1 MYAPPR
7 IATIA
12 ALLALAAAG
21 CDSGTE
27 PDCALNDL
35 NADEIASLA
44 DGLLV
49 PSRGIVGP
57 TAAIRDAFPTLTEQG
72 VSFRRTV
79 AADLVFPPE
88 LTGQTFV
95 YDVETET
102 WVADSTRTAAPADGI
117 RVVWYDTDPTGN
129 LLLPLDEEG
138 YVDLTDEDSGG
149 ALSRIGIRI
158 MDTTGD
164 GDVAVADFSEGLE
177 RSDAEQWSETFTA
190 AGFYGGG
197 FDGGDRIVDFD
208 VVSQA
213 TGDTVTGDQQFTIDV
228 TLEDQDAVYSLAI
241 TGSEEGASDAN
252 QQTYLSTVV
261 HAGGTT
267 ELDLDI
273 VTDETGNQSGSGTLS
288 IDGVERVRIT
298 IAGSDFSYTDIDGNA
313 LCSGEAGDVDG
324 LVLALFTTGYRVL
337 FRLPLLFI

>member
-1 MYAPPR
+1 MYAPFR
-7 IATIA
+7 IAPIA

-27 PDCALNDL
+27 PTGALNDL
-35 NADEIASLA
+35 NADAVASLA
-44 DGLLV
+44 EGMLV
-49 PSRGIVGP
+49 PSRGIVAP
-57 TAAIRDAFPTLTEQG
+57 VAALRDAFPVLTEQG
-72 VSFRRTV
+72 VSFRRAV
-79 AADLVFPPE
+79 AADLVFPTE

-95 YDVETET
+95 YDVQAET
-102 WVADSTRTAAPADGI
+102 WVADSARTAAPADGI
-117 RVVWYDTDPTGN
+117 RVVWYDTDPAGN

-158 MDTTGD
+158 MGTAGD
-164 GDVAVADFSEGLE
+164 GDVSVADFSEGLD
-177 RSDAEQWSETFTA
+177 RSGAEQWSETFTA

-197 FDGGDRIVDFD
+197 FAGGDRIVDFD

-213 TGDTVTGDQQFTIDV
+213 TGDTVSGDQQFTIDV

-261 HAGGTT
+261 HPGGTT

-273 VTDETGNQSGSGTLS
+273 VTDEAGNQSGSGTLS
-288 IDGVERVRIT
+288 HDGIERVRIT
-298 IAGSDFSYTDIDGNA
+298 IAESDFSYSDIDGNA
-313 LCSGEAGDVDG
+313 LSPGEAGDVDG
-324 LVLALFTTGYRVL
+324 LVLALFTTGYRLL
-337 FRLPLLFI
+337 FKLPLLFL